1 MKDRP
6 FSNSKIRPT
15 EEALAKSLS
24 KTSLLYLDLMNV
36 TRGLGKEWNY
46 SKSSGW
52 VLKVFDKKKALLYFI
67 PLAKSF
73 WISLTLREHEKEAL
87 AKDKALKLIE
97 SNIKSAKKYSEG
109 YAMRFQVTDEESYKP
124 VALLIKKIMNLR

>member
-6 FSNSKIRPT
+6 FSDSNIRPT

-24 KTSLLYLDLMNV
+24 KTSPLYVDLMNI
-36 TRGLGKEWNY
+36 TRGLEKEWNY

-87 AKDKALKLIE
+87 TKDKELK
-97 SNIKSAKKYSEG
+97 SIKSSIISAKKYSEG
-109 YAMRFQVTDEESYKP
+109 YALRFHVTDEEIYQP
-124 VALLIKKIMNLR
+124 VALLIKKIMSLR